1 MINIYKNIILF
12 EMRLQE
18 INFFYINCKK
28 DKIKNERM
36 ISQWEK
42 CCEKYGENIP
52 LIRRDAVHYLDY
64 TAGYYDSEYV
74 VPEIESKI
82 TGQISNI
89 AVYKSHINL
98 WKYIF
103 DNRLQYALVLEDDV
117 IIPEDFLV
125 ELDAIMGNTPENWDI
140 LFFGILRM
148 MAQKTKYSDFHRML
162 NKKGYNNG
170 LHCYL
175 INRESTKKLLK
186 LITRVGAINQID
198 ILLRDQAH
206 VFQFFIYKKLLVKQD
221 VDNIES
227 TRLGRFVKEELK
239 KNFDE
244 INLVCEEEMPK

>member
-1 MINIYKNIILF
+1 
-12 EMRLQE
+12 MRLQE